1 MLFYVP
7 IFYRHVYLPWKINNK
22 NSMALQLLF
31 SEAKE
36 AKYVK
41 MCHINLIAAIKLNII
56 HICIKT
62 VKYSAK
68 KHIGSLM
75 LYCTKRK
82 I

>member
-41 MCHINLIAAIKLNII
+41 MCHINLIAAIKLYY
-56 HICIKT
+56 ICIKT

-68 KHIGSLM
+68 KYIGTLM
-75 LYCTKRK
+75 LYCTKKK